1 MPNYNS
7 TRNVVSQMSTLKP
20 PNLMQQNPALA
31 NTLSKKS
38 FPKYLQE
45 KQSAKSI
52 QKYYEKSLEQ
62 REKSRALIGKVEEQM
77 SPQKVGFGG
86 EGFKY
91 QQHKMQDI
99 VVEVSDS
106 EACSQKIIPPS
117 NWQQAR
123 IMVADNQLKQPCESF
138 ETRRKFP
145 STTEGKPKKLLD
157 MKQFE

>member
-1 MPNYNS
+1 
-7 TRNVVSQMSTLKP
+7 MSTLKP
-20 PNLMQQNPALA
+20 PNSIQQNPTLA

-77 SPQKVGFGG
+77 SPQKLGFGG

-91 QQHKMQDI
+91 QQHRMQDI
-99 VVEVSDS
+99 VAEVSDG
-106 EACSQKIIPPS
+106 EACGQEMIPPS
-117 NWQQAR
+117 NWQQAK
-123 IMVADNQLKQPCESF
+123 IMVADNQLKLPIENY
-138 ETRRKFP
+138 EPRRKFP
-145 STTEGKPKKLLD
+145 STT
-157 MKQFE
+157 